1 MVFFSFCKD
10 GKTEKRQKTT
20 QEEEASHTSSST
32 PAASSSNNTKSLQ
45 DHFRKHNKNSH
56 VHFDEQSVSFKLGKE
71 HHEYPNTKT
80 IAPEHIETRVHFDNV
95 DVEKVEHKVHKDYS
109 KADTHFVPHHEF
121 DEQGNVIKA

>member
-10 GKTEKRQKTT
+10 GKTEKKQKTRT
-20 QEEEASHTSSST
+20 QEEANNTST
-32 PAASSSNNTKSLQ
+32 PASSSNTKSLQ
-45 DHFRKHNKNSH
+45 DHFKKHHKDSH

-80 IAPEHIETRVHFDNV
+80 IAPEHIETHVRFDNQ

-109 KADTHFVPHHEF
+109 KAETHFVPHHEF
-121 DEQGNVIKA
+121 DDDGNVIHAS

>member
-10 GKTEKRQKTT
+10 GKTEKRQKTK
-20 QEEEASHTSSST
+20 QEEA
-32 PAASSSNNTKSLQ
+32 SSNNTSTPASSNAKSLQ
-45 DHFRKHNKNSH
+45 DHFQKHNKDSH

-80 IAPEHIETRVHFDNV
+80 IAPEHIETHVRFDNE

-109 KADTHFVPHHEF
+109 KAETHFVPHHEF
-121 DEQGNVIKA
+121 DDEGNVIRAS